1 MKITLKQLTEW
12 SACKEGVEL
21 FKSKCGES
29 VDLKKFAKIAI
40 SLEKFDYAWW
50 TIKHLLKKEQSVKI
64 AIYTAEKVI
73 DVFEKKYPN
82 DDRPRKAIEAAKAW
96 LKEPT
101 GTNRAAAKA
110 AAAAAAAA
118 AANDDAAANAAN
130 DDAAANAANDDAAA
144 NAAYAAV
151 YAAAAANAADA
162 ANAAAAYATVY
173 AAKTKLKTD
182 ILNYAIK
189 VLVSK

>member
-29 VDLKKFAKIAI
+29 VDIKKFAKIAI

-82 DDRPRKAIEAAKAW
+82 DDRPRKAIDAAKAW

-101 GTNRAAAKA
+101 ETNR
-110 AAAAAAAA
+110 
-118 AANDDAAANAAN
+118 
-130 DDAAANAANDDAAA
+130 
-144 NAAYAAV
+144 
-151 YAAAAANAADA
+151 AANAADA
-162 ANAAAAYATVY
+162 ANAAAY
-173 AAKTKLKTD
+173 AANAANAATARTELKTD

>member
-101 GTNRAAAKA
+101 ETNRAAY
-110 AAAAAAAA
+110 
-118 AANDDAAANAAN
+118 AAANA
-130 DDAAANAANDDAAA
+130 DAA
-144 NAAYAAV
+144 NAAYAAANA
-151 YAAAAANAADA
+151 YAAYAAAYAAYAAANAADA
-162 ANAAAAYATVY
+162 A
-173 AAKTKLKTD
+173 AKQKMQLK
-182 ILNYAIK
+182 IINHGIEMLKAVK
-189 VLVSK
+189 P

>member
-40 SLEKFDYAWW
+40 SLGKFDYAWW

-101 GTNRAAAKA
+101 ETNR
-110 AAAAAAAA
+110 
-118 AANDDAAANAAN
+118 
-130 DDAAANAANDDAAA
+130 
-144 NAAYAAV
+144 
-151 YAAAAANAADA
+151 AANAADA
-162 ANAAAAYATVY
+162 ANAAAYAAANAAYAAAY
-173 AAKTKLKTD
+173 AALAANDAFAAALKETRIK
-182 ILNYAIK
+182 ILNYFVEVMK
-189 VLVSK
+189 

>member
-110 AAAAAAAA
+110 AA
-118 AANDDAAANAAN
+118 NAAANAA
-130 DDAAANAANDDAAA
+130 DAANAYDAAA